1 MCQWLFIQGQ
11 QQSNMEIKIA
21 RAPFA
26 AVIIKLL
33 QGPVYAD
40 DKNIWRE
47 LLAWQSAIQEYFG
60 KIGMELIINE
70 QDGFARVMQPETDE
84 NDDNP
89 LPRLMKK
96 QSLNYEATLLAV
108 MLREGLEEFDVKSEG
123 TKFYLTQKEIK
134 ERIELFY
141 KEQTNKSKLWKD
153 LSKPI
158 TSLINI
164 GILKLNREDAANKDN
179 NQYEIKRII
188 KAFISN
194 DKLEEIKNKLSN
206 YVNPVQQ

>member
-1 MCQWLFIQGQ
+1 
-11 QQSNMEIKIA
+11 MEEKTV
-21 RAPFA
+21 RVNYA

-47 LLAWQSAIQEYFG
+47 LLGWQSAVKEYFG
-60 KIGMELIINE
+60 KIGMELLINE
-70 QDGFARVMQPETDE
+70 ADGFARVMQPEVDE

-96 QSLNYEATLLAV
+96 QAISYEATLLAV
-108 MLREGLEEFDVKSEG
+108 ILREGLEEFDVKSEG
-123 TKFYLTQKEIK
+123 TKYFLTQKEIK

-141 KEQTNKSKLWKD
+141 KEQSNKSKLWKE
-153 LSKPI
+153 LSRPI
-158 TSLINI
+158 ASLLNI
-164 GILKLNREDAANKDN
+164 GILKLNREDTVNKDN

-194 DKLEEIKNKLSN
+194 DKLEEIKNKLSG
-206 YVNPVQQ
+206 YVNTIQQ

>member
-1 MCQWLFIQGQ
+1 
-11 QQSNMEIKIA
+11 METKIA

-33 QGPVYAD
+33 QGPIYAD

-47 LLAWQSAIQEYFG
+47 IMGWQSAIQEYFG
-60 KIGMELIINE
+60 KVGMELVINE
-70 QDGFARVMQPETDE
+70 QDGFARILQPEADE
-84 NDDNP
+84 HDDNP

-96 QSLNYEATLLAV
+96 QTLNYEATLLAV
-108 MLREGLEEFDVKSEG
+108 ILREGLEEFDIKSDG
-123 TKFYLTQKEIK
+123 GKFYLTQKEIK

-141 KEQTNKSKLWKD
+141 KEQSNKSKLWKD

-158 TSLINI
+158 TSLLNI

-179 NQYEIKRII
+179 NKYEIKRII

-194 DKLEEIKNKLSN
+194 EKLEEIKNKLSN

>member
-1 MCQWLFIQGQ
+1 
-11 QQSNMEIKIA
+11 METKIP

-47 LLAWQSAIQEYFG
+47 LQAWSSAIQEYFG
-60 KIGMELIINE
+60 KIGMTLEIAE
-70 QDGFARVMQPETDE
+70 QDGFARIIQPEASESDE
-84 NDDNP
+84 TP
-89 LPRLMKK
+89 LPRLMRK
-96 QSLNYEATLLAV
+96 QSLTYEATLLAV
-108 MLREGLEEFDVKSEG
+108 ILREGLEEFDIKSDG

-141 KEQTNKSKLWKD
+141 KEQPNKSKLWKD
-153 LSKPI
+153 LSRPI
-158 TSLINI
+158 TSLLNI
-164 GILKLNREDAANKDN
+164 GILKLNREDATNKDN

-206 YVNPVQQ
+206 YVNSVQQ

>member
-1 MCQWLFIQGQ
+1 
-11 QQSNMEIKIA
+11 METKIS

-47 LLAWQSAIQEYFG
+47 LLGWQSAVQEYFG
-60 KIGMELIINE
+60 KIGLELIITE
-70 QDGFARVMQPETDE
+70 QDGFARVTQPETDE
-84 NDDNP
+84 TDDNP
-89 LPRLMKK
+89 LPRLMRK
-96 QSLNYEATLLAV
+96 QAVNYEATLLAV
-108 MLREGLEEFDVKSEG
+108 ILREGLEEFDIKSDG
-123 TKFYLTQKEIK
+123 RKFYLTQKEIK

-153 LSKPI
+153 LSRPI

-206 YVNPVQQ
+206 YVNPVQ

>member
-1 MCQWLFIQGQ
+1 
-11 QQSNMEIKIA
+11 METKIT

-26 AVIIKLL
+26 AAIIKLL
-33 QGPVYAD
+33 QGPVYVD

-47 LLAWQSAIQEYFG
+47 LTQWPSAIQEYFG
-60 KIGMELIINE
+60 KIGMELVINE
-70 QDGFARVMQPETDE
+70 QDGFARVLQPETE
-84 NDDNP
+84 EHDDNP

-96 QSLNYEATLLAV
+96 QTLNYEATLLAV
-108 MLREGLEEFDVKSEG
+108 ILREGLEEFDIKSEG
-123 TKFYLTQKEIK
+123 NKFYLTQKEIK

-141 KEQTNKSKLWKD
+141 KEQSNKSKLWKD

-158 TSLINI
+158 TSLLNI

-179 NQYEIKRII
+179 NKYEVKRII

-194 DKLEEIKNKLSN
+194 EKLEEIKNKLNN
-206 YVNPVQQ
+206 YVNPVQ

>member
-1 MCQWLFIQGQ
+1 
-11 QQSNMEIKIA
+11 METKIP

-33 QGPVYAD
+33 QGPIYAD

-47 LLAWQSAIQEYFG
+47 LLTWQSAIQEYFG
-60 KIGMELIINE
+60 KIGMELIITE
-70 QDGFARVMQPETDE
+70 QEGFARVMQPEADE
-84 NDDNP
+84 FDENP

-96 QSLNYEATLLAV
+96 QALNYEATLLAV
-108 MLREGLEEFDVKSEG
+108 MLREGLEEFDVKTDG

-141 KEQTNKSKLWKD
+141 KEQSNKSKLWRD

-158 TSLINI
+158 NSLSKM
-164 GILKLNREDAANKDN
+164 GILKLNREDEVNEDN
-179 NQYEIKRII
+179 NQYEVKRII

-194 DKLEEIKNKLSN
+194 EKLEEIKNKLTN
-206 YVNPVQQ
+206 YVNTIQQ

>member
-1 MCQWLFIQGQ
+1 M
-11 QQSNMEIKIA
+11 
-21 RAPFA
+21 
-26 AVIIKLL
+26 

-40 DKNIWRE
+40 EKNIWRE
-47 LLAWQSAIQEYFG
+47 LLGWQSAIQEYFG
-60 KIGMELIINE
+60 KIGMELIITE
-70 QDGFARVMQPETDE
+70 QDGFARVLQPETDE
-84 NDDNP
+84 YDDNP

-96 QSLNYEATLLAV
+96 QTLNYEATLLAV
-108 MLREGLEEFDVKSEG
+108 ILREGLEEFDVKSDG

-134 ERIELFY
+134 ERIELFS

-158 TSLINI
+158 TNLINI
-164 GILKLNREDAANKDN
+164 GILKLNREDSVNKDN

-194 DKLEEIKNKLSN
+194 DKLEEIKNKLRN
-206 YVNPVQQ
+206 YVNPVQ

>member
-1 MCQWLFIQGQ
+1 
-11 QQSNMEIKIA
+11 METKIA

-26 AVIIKLL
+26 AAIIKLL
-33 QGPVYAD
+33 QGPVYVD

-47 LLAWQSAIQEYFG
+47 LTQWPSAIQEYFG
-60 KIGMELIINE
+60 KIGMELVINE
-70 QDGFARVMQPETDE
+70 QDGFARVLQPETE
-84 NDDNP
+84 EHDDNP

-96 QSLNYEATLLAV
+96 QTLNYEATLLAV
-108 MLREGLEEFDVKSEG
+108 ILREGLEEFDIKSDG
-123 TKFYLTQKEIK
+123 NKFYLTQKEIK

-158 TSLINI
+158 TNLLTI

-179 NQYEIKRII
+179 NKYEVKRII

-194 DKLEEIKNKLSN
+194 DKLEEIKNKLNN
-206 YVNPVQQ
+206 YVNTVQ

>member
-1 MCQWLFIQGQ
+1 
-11 QQSNMEIKIA
+11 METKIA

-47 LLAWQSAIQEYFG
+47 LQAWSSAIQEYFS
-60 KIGMELIINE
+60 KIGMKLEIVE
-70 QDGFARVMQPETDE
+70 QDGFALIMQPEAGDNDE
-84 NDDNP
+84 TP
-89 LPRLMKK
+89 LPRLMRK
-96 QSLNYEATLLAV
+96 QSLTYEATLLAV
-108 MLREGLEEFDVKSEG
+108 ILREGLEEFDIKSDG

-141 KEQTNKSKLWKD
+141 KEQPNKSKLWKD
-153 LSKPI
+153 LSRPI
-158 TSLINI
+158 TSLLNV

>member
-1 MCQWLFIQGQ
+1 M
-11 QQSNMEIKIA
+11 
-21 RAPFA
+21 
-26 AVIIKLL
+26 

-47 LLAWQSAIQEYFG
+47 LSAWQSAIQEYFG

-70 QDGFARVMQPETDE
+70 QDGFARIMQPEADE

-89 LPRLMKK
+89 LPRLMRK

-108 MLREGLEEFDVKSEG
+108 MLREGLEEFDVKSDG
-123 TKFYLTQKEIK
+123 TKFFLTQKEIK

-153 LSKPI
+153 LSRPI
-158 TSLINI
+158 TSLLNI

-194 DKLEEIKNKLSN
+194 EKLEEIKNKLSN

>member
-1 MCQWLFIQGQ
+1 
-11 QQSNMEIKIA
+11 METKIP

-47 LLAWQSAIQEYFG
+47 LQAWSSAIQEYFG
-60 KIGMELIINE
+60 KIGITLEIAD
-70 QDGFARVMQPETDE
+70 QDGFARIIQPEAGE
-84 NDDNP
+84 NDETP
-89 LPRLMKK
+89 LPRLMRK
-96 QSLNYEATLLAV
+96 QSLTYEATLLAV
-108 MLREGLEEFDVKSEG
+108 ILREGLEEFDIKSDG

-141 KEQTNKSKLWKD
+141 KEQPNKSKLWKD
-153 LSKPI
+153 LSRPI
-158 TSLINI
+158 TSLLNI

>member
-1 MCQWLFIQGQ
+1 
-11 QQSNMEIKIA
+11 METKIL

-47 LLAWQSAIQEYFG
+47 LQAWSSAIQEYFG
-60 KIGMELIINE
+60 KIGMTLEIAE
-70 QDGFARVMQPETDE
+70 QDGFARIMQPEAGE
-84 NDDNP
+84 NDETP
-89 LPRLMKK
+89 LPRLMRK
-96 QSLNYEATLLAV
+96 QSLTYEATLLAV
-108 MLREGLEEFDVKSEG
+108 ILREGLEEFDIKSDG

-141 KEQTNKSKLWKD
+141 KEQPNKSKLWKD
-153 LSKPI
+153 LSRPI
-158 TSLINI
+158 TSLLTI

-206 YVNPVQQ
+206 YVNPIQQ

>member
-1 MCQWLFIQGQ
+1 
-11 QQSNMEIKIA
+11 MEIKIA

-26 AVIIKLL
+26 AAVIKLL

-40 DKNIWRE
+40 DKNTWRE
-47 LLAWQSAIQEYFG
+47 LMGSQSAIQEYFAR
-60 KIGMELIINE
+60 IGMELVIND
-70 QDGFARVMQPETDE
+70 QDGFARVLQPETGE
-84 NDDNP
+84 HDDNP

-96 QSLNYEATLLAV
+96 QALNYEATLLAV
-108 MLREGLEEFDVKSEG
+108 ILREGLEEFDVKSDG
-123 TKFYLTQKEIK
+123 NKFYLTQKEIK
-134 ERIELFY
+134 ERIEIFY

-158 TSLINI
+158 TGLLNI
-164 GILKLNREDAANKDN
+164 GILKLNREDVANKDN
-179 NQYEIKRII
+179 NKYEVKRII

-194 DKLEEIKNKLSN
+194 EKLEEIKNKLSN

>member
-1 MCQWLFIQGQ
+1 
-11 QQSNMEIKIA
+11 METKIP

-47 LLAWQSAIQEYFG
+47 LQAWSSAIQEYFG
-60 KIGMELIINE
+60 KIGMTLEIAE
-70 QDGFARVMQPETDE
+70 QDGFARIIQPEASESDE
-84 NDDNP
+84 TP
-89 LPRLMKK
+89 LPRLMRK
-96 QSLNYEATLLAV
+96 QSLTYEATLLAV
-108 MLREGLEEFDVKSEG
+108 ILREGLEEFDIKSDG

-141 KEQTNKSKLWKD
+141 KEQPNKSKLWKD
-153 LSKPI
+153 LSRPI
-158 TSLINI
+158 TSLLNI

-206 YVNPVQQ
+206 YVNSVQQ

>member
-1 MCQWLFIQGQ
+1 
-11 QQSNMEIKIA
+11 MEIKIA

-40 DKNIWRE
+40 EKNIWRE
-47 LLAWQSAIQEYFG
+47 LLGWQSAVQEYFG
-60 KIGMELIINE
+60 KIGMELIITE
-70 QDGFARVMQPETDE
+70 QDGFARVMQPDADE

-164 GILKLNREDAANKDN
+164 GILKLNREDTVNKDN
-179 NQYEIKRII
+179 SQYEIKRII

>member
-1 MCQWLFIQGQ
+1 
-11 QQSNMEIKIA
+11 MEIKIP
-21 RAPFA
+21 RAVYA
-26 AVIIKLL
+26 ATIIKLL

-40 DKNIWRE
+40 DKAIWRE
-47 LLAWQSAIQEYFG
+47 LLGWQSAIQEYFG
-60 KIGMELIINE
+60 KIGMELLINE
-70 QDGFARVMQPETDE
+70 SDGFARVLQPETDE

-96 QSLNYEATLLAV
+96 QAISYEATLLCV
-108 MLREGLEEFDVKSEG
+108 ILREGLEEFDVRSEG
-123 TKFYLTQKEIK
+123 TKYFLTQKEIK

-141 KEQTNKSKLWKD
+141 KEQTNKSKLWKE

-164 GILKLNREDAANKDN
+164 GILKLNREDVANKDN
-179 NQYEIKRII
+179 NQYEVKRII

-194 DKLEEIKNKLSN
+194 DKLEEIKNKLSG
-206 YVNPVQQ
+206 YVNTIQQ

>member
-1 MCQWLFIQGQ
+1 
-11 QQSNMEIKIA
+11 METKIS

-26 AVIIKLL
+26 AVVIKLL

-47 LLAWQSAIQEYFG
+47 LSAWQSAIQEYFG
-60 KIGMELIINE
+60 KIGMELIISE
-70 QDGFARVMQPETDE
+70 HDGFARVLQPEADE

-108 MLREGLEEFDVKSEG
+108 ILREGLEENDVKSDG
-123 TKFYLTQKEIK
+123 RKFYLTQKEIK

-141 KEQTNKSKLWKD
+141 KEHNNKSKLWKD

-158 TSLINI
+158 TSLLNI
-164 GILKLNREDAANKDN
+164 GILKLNREDVANKDN

-206 YVNPVQQ
+206 YVNPVQ

>member
-1 MCQWLFIQGQ
+1 
-11 QQSNMEIKIA
+11 MEIKIS

-33 QGPVYAD
+33 QGPVYVD

-47 LLAWQSAIQEYFG
+47 LSAWQSAIQEYFG
-60 KIGMELIINE
+60 KIGMELIISD
-70 QDGFARVMQPETDE
+70 QDGFARVLQPEADE

-108 MLREGLEEFDVKSEG
+108 ILREGLEENDVKSDG
-123 TKFYLTQKEIK
+123 RKFYLTQKEIK

-141 KEQTNKSKLWKD
+141 KEHNNKSKLWKD

-158 TSLINI
+158 TSLLNI
-164 GILKLNREDAANKDN
+164 GILKLNREDVANKDN

-206 YVNPVQQ
+206 YVNPVQ

>member
-1 MCQWLFIQGQ
+1 
-11 QQSNMEIKIA
+11 METKIA

-26 AVIIKLL
+26 AAIIKLL

-47 LLAWQSAIQEYFG
+47 LTQWPSAIQEYFG
-60 KIGMELIINE
+60 KIGMELVINE
-70 QDGFARVMQPETDE
+70 QDGFARVLQPETDE
-84 NDDNP
+84 HDDNP

-96 QSLNYEATLLAV
+96 QTLNYEATLLAV
-108 MLREGLEEFDVKSEG
+108 ILREGLEEFDIKSDG
-123 TKFYLTQKEIK
+123 NKFFLTQKEIK

-141 KEQTNKSKLWKD
+141 KEQSNKSKLWRD
-153 LSKPI
+153 LAKPI
-158 TSLINI
+158 TALLNI

-179 NQYEIKRII
+179 NKYEVKRII

-194 DKLEEIKNKLSN
+194 EKLEEIKNKISN
-206 YVNPVQQ
+206 YVNPIQ

>member
-1 MCQWLFIQGQ
+1 
-11 QQSNMEIKIA
+11 METKIA

-47 LLAWQSAIQEYFG
+47 LLGWQSAIQEYFG

-96 QSLNYEATLLAV
+96 QALNYEATLLAV
-108 MLREGLEEFDVKSEG
+108 MLREGLEEFDVKSDG

-134 ERIELFY
+134 ERIELFS

-164 GILKLNREDAANKDN
+164 GILKLNREDGVNKDN

-206 YVNPVQQ
+206 YVNPVQ

>member
-1 MCQWLFIQGQ
+1 
-11 QQSNMEIKIA
+11 MEEKIA

-47 LLAWQSAIQEYFG
+47 LMGWQSAIQEYFG
-60 KIGMELIINE
+60 KIGIDLVINE
-70 QDGFARVMQPETDE
+70 QDGFARVLQPEADE
-84 NDDNP
+84 HDENP

-96 QSLNYEATLLAV
+96 QTLNYEATLLAV
-108 MLREGLEEFDVKSEG
+108 ILREGLEEFDIKSDG
-123 TKFYLTQKEIK
+123 NKFYLTQKEIK

-164 GILKLNREDAANKDN
+164 GILKLNREDVANKDN
-179 NQYEIKRII
+179 NKYEVKRII

-194 DKLEEIKNKLSN
+194 EKLEEIKNKLNN
-206 YVNPVQQ
+206 YVNPVQQQ

>member
-1 MCQWLFIQGQ
+1 
-11 QQSNMEIKIA
+11 MEVKIV
-21 RAPFA
+21 RTPFA

-47 LLAWQSAIQEYFG
+47 LMSWQSPIQDYFG
-60 KIGMELIINE
+60 KIGIELVINE
-70 QDGFARVMQPETDE
+70 QDGFARVLQPEADE
-84 NDDNP
+84 HDDNP

-96 QSLNYEATLLAV
+96 QTLNYEATLLAV
-108 MLREGLEEFDVKSEG
+108 ILREGLEEFDVKNEG
-123 TKFYLTQKEIK
+123 NKFYLTQKEIK

-158 TSLINI
+158 TGLLTI

-179 NQYEIKRII
+179 NKYEIKRII

-194 DKLEEIKNKLSN
+194 EKLEEIKNKLN
-206 YVNPVQQ
+206 KYVNPVQ